1 MMGVLMGFPE
11 LEGQYLMGLLLLRP
25 KGAVQAKP
33 VQIKPFLRVK
43 AFKKHAKQRHVQV
56 LRAH

>member
-1 MMGVLMGFPE
+1 
-11 LEGQYLMGLLLLRP
+11 MGLLLLHP
-25 KGAVQAKP
+25 KGAIQAKP
-33 VQIKPFLRVK
+33 VQIKPFFLRVK